1 MKKKSILLTFALIF
15 TLSMPTMALAATS
28 STTLELGSIGA
39 SVSTLQ
45 AELSYVGLNPGTIDG
60 IFGTLTQQAVETFQ
74 TSKKLTVDGIVGPLT
89 SAALNT
95 AYTAEEAVVAAQH
108 SATATAQRVA
118 LTNSIIAT
126 AETYLGDPYLW
137 GGTTAAGFDCSGFT
151 QLVFSENG
159 ITLPRV
165 STDQFTVGTAVA
177 FANMEPGD
185 LIFFATETP
194 GIVSHVGIYIGNS
207 EFINAS
213 VSEGVTIYPIGPY
226 WTSIFMGARR
236 VY

>member
-1 MKKKSILLTFALIF
+1 
-15 TLSMPTMALAATS
+15 MPTIALAATS
-28 STTLELGSIGA
+28 STTLELGSTGA

-45 AELSYVGLNPGTIDG
+45 AELSYVGINPGTIDG
-60 IFGTLTQQAVETFQ
+60 VFGTHTQQAVETFQ

-89 SAALNT
+89 SAALNA
-95 AYTAEEAVVAAQH
+95 AYTAEQAVVAAQH
-108 SATATAQRVA
+108 SATATTVPPTTAAQQAATSAAKRVA

-151 QLVFSENG
+151 QLVFAENG
-159 ITLPRV
+159 ITIPRV

-194 GIVSHVGIYIGNS
+194 GVVSHVGVYLGNN
-207 EFINAS
+207 EFINDS
-213 VSEGVTIYPIGPY
+213 TSLGVTIYPIGPY